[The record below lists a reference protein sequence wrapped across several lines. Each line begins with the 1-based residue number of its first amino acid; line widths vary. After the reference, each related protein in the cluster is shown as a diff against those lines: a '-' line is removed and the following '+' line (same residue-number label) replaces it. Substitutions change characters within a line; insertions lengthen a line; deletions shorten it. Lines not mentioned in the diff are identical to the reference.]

1 MMTTASSAE
10 ELQELA
16 DKLRL
21 WGAELG
27 FQQVGI
33 TDTQLDVASEH
44 LRDWLAKG
52 YHGDMNWLADRAAM
66 RSQPELLEPG
76 TLRVISVRLDYWP
89 EEDPNARR
97 RAARLSQLAWE
108 TLADSERAYVSRYA
122 LGRDYHKL
130 IRKRLAKLADRLR
143 AEVADSKLGR
153 ALVDSAPVMEKPLAE
168 KAGIGW
174 QGKNTLIINKQAGSY
189 FFLGEIYTDIPLPI
203 DQPADNH
210 CGSCAACIGICP
222 TAAIVAPYQLDARR
236 CVTYQTI
243 ENKGSIDPELRPL
256 MGNRVFGCDDCQL
269 ICPWNKFA
277 SATDEGDF
285 KPRHGLDQASLV
297 ELFSWTEA
305 EFLDNTKGSAIRR
318 TGYQSWLRNLAV
330 GLGNG
335 PATPEAIAALVAR
348 RGYSALVD
356 EHIDW
361 ALERLQSPNKT

>member
-1 MMTTASSAE
+1 MTTASPSDD
-10 ELQELA
+10 LRELA

-27 FQQVGI
+27 FAQVGI

-52 YHGDMNWLADRAAM
+52 YHGDMNWLAERAAM
-66 RSQPELLEPG
+66 RSQPELLEAG
-76 TLRVISVRLDYWP
+76 TLRVITLRMNYWP
-89 EEDPNARR
+89 EEDSSARR
-97 RAARLSQLAWE
+97 ASRLSQLAWE

-130 IRKRLAKLADRLR
+130 MRKRLAKLADRLR
-143 AEVADSKLGR
+143 AEVAGSTLGR

-174 QGKNTLIINKQAGSY
+174 QGKHTLIINKQAGSY

-203 DQPADNH
+203 DPPASNH
-210 CGSCAACIGICP
+210 CGSCSACIDICP

-236 CVTYQTI
+236 CITYQTI

-269 ICPWNKFA
+269 VCPWNKFA
-277 SATDEGDF
+277 EATAEGDF
-285 KPRHGLDQASLV
+285 QPRHGLDQASLV
-297 ELFSWTEA
+297 ELFSWTQEQ
-305 EFLDNTKGSAIRR
+305 FLENTKGSAIRR

-335 PATPEAIAALVAR
+335 PATPAAIAALLSK
-348 RGYSALVD
+348 RGFSALLD
-356 EHIDW
+356 EHIEW
-361 ALERLQSPNKT
+361 ALERLQSTEKT